1 MKIVYISNKPI
12 YPLLDGGC
20 IAMNQFL
27 KCLLTAGF
35 DVKHFTLSTQ
45 KHPFSADQYPEKL
58 SSIIR
63 PETIKIDTRIKPI
76 KALTYLVKNGSYNID
91 RFTDSTFKKLI
102 SEYISTNKIDVI
114 ILESIY
120 LAGYISTIRKY
131 STAKIIVRT
140 HNVEYLIWE
149 RLAKNENSFIKRL
162 YFKKLA
168 KDLKKTELKYLHV
181 VDGLAC
187 ISRDDKLIFQEN
199 GIKTPIS
206 TIFVAI
212 EKQEKSIDY
221 ITDSFYHIGSMNWS
235 PNVEAVNWLV
245 TSIFPAIRKELPNAK
260 LYIAGSFMPKEF
272 VTDATKG
279 IEVVGF
285 VDNVSDFMTT
295 KGIMLAPLKSGSG
308 VRIKILEGMSFG
320 VPIITTKIGA
330 EGINGQ
336 NGTDL
341 FIAKNE
347 TEFIQAA
354 ISLSNSKEKRASLGS
369 NAKQYIE
376 NNYQIEP
383 ITKKI
388 IEFIQ
393 HIS

>member
-27 KCLLTAGF
+27 KCLLAAGF

-45 KHPFSADQYPEKL
+45 KHPFSKDHYPEKL
-58 SSIIR
+58 YSIIR
-63 PETIKIDTRIKPI
+63 PETEKIDTCVKPI

-91 RFTDSTFKKLI
+91 RFTDSNFKKLI
-102 SEYISTNKIDVI
+102 GEFISINKIDVI

-120 LAGYISTIRKY
+120 LAGYISTIRKC
-131 STAKIIVRT
+131 SAAKIIVRA

-149 RLAKNENSFIKRL
+149 RLAKNETSFIKRL

-168 KDLKKTELKYLHV
+168 KDLKKEELKYLKL

-187 ISRDDKLIFQEN
+187 ISRDDKLIFREN
-199 GIKTPIS
+199 GIKTPMT

-212 EKQEKSIDY
+212 DKQEKSMDY
-221 ITDSFYHIGSMNWS
+221 NADSFYHIGSMNWS
-235 PNVEAVNWLV
+235 PNLEAVNWLV
-245 TSIFPAIRKELPNAK
+245 SSIFPAIRKELPNAK
-260 LYIAGSFMPKEF
+260 LYLAGSFMPEEF
-272 VTDATKG
+272 VTDNLKG
-279 IEVVGF
+279 IEVIGF
-285 VDNVSDFMTT
+285 VDDVSDFMTK

-320 VPIITTKIGA
+320 VPIITTEIGA

-341 FIAKNE
+341 FISKNE
-347 TEFIQAA
+347 EDFIKSS
-354 ISLSNSKEKRASLGS
+354 INLSNSKEKRASLGL
-369 NAKQYIE
+369 NAKKYIE
-376 NNYQIEP
+376 NNYQLEP